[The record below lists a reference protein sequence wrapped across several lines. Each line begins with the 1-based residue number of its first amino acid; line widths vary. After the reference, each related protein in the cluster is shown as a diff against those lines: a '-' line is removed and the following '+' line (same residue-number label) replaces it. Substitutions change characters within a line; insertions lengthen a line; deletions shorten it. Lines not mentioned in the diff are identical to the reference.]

1 VQDFRTSRAFARNS
15 GQARADCGFITT
27 TNRRYIDITCSNPA
41 APTYS
46 LRGIRDPHGDPLS
59 IPGLSRV
66 LSVREAAKR
75 ARYRP
80 ILGDLVNDPQHLA
93 IFLVEATGRLSDPA
107 MDLVKYIVKD
117 SPSRS
122 ILHTF
127 CSQIGGSIARYN
139 AMAAHAWVQNYI
151 RSSHISVGEV
161 AG

>member
-1 VQDFRTSRAFARNS
+1 M
-15 GQARADCGFITT
+15 
-27 TNRRYIDITCSNPA
+27 
-41 APTYS
+41 
-46 LRGIRDPHGDPLS
+46 
-59 IPGLSRV
+59 LSRV

-80 ILGDLVNDPQHLA
+80 ILGDLVDDPQHLA

-107 MDLVKYIVKD
+107 MDLVIKYIIED

-127 CSQIGGSIARYN
+127 CSQIGGSITRYN
-139 AMAAHAWVQNYI
+139 AMAVHAWVQNYNI

>member
-1 VQDFRTSRAFARNS
+1 MRIFSSTFSPRLYLIIYAIVISADRFSSRN
-15 GQARADCGFITT
+15 QEE
-27 TNRRYIDITCSNPA
+27 DIES
-41 APTYS
+41 S

-66 LSVREAAKR
+66 LSLREAAKR

-80 ILGDLVNDPQHLA
+80 ILGDLVDDPQHLA

-107 MDLVKYIVKD
+107 MDLVKFIVKD
-117 SPSRS
+117 SPSRA
-122 ILHTF
+122 ILNTF

-139 AMAAHAWVQNYI
+139 AMATHAWGSD
-151 RSSHISVGEV
+151 SSHSSVGEV

>member
-27 TNRRYIDITCSNPA
+27 NNRRYIDITCSNPA
-41 APTYS
+41 VFTYS
-46 LRGIRDPHGDPLS
+46 LRGIRDPHGDRPS

-66 LSVREAAKR
+66 LSLREAAKR
-75 ARYRP
+75 SRYRP
-80 ILGDLVNDPQHLA
+80 ILGDLVDDPQHLA
-93 IFLVEATGRLSDPA
+93 IIPVEATGCLSDPA
-107 MDLVKYIVKD
+107 IDLVKFIVKV
-117 SPSRS
+117 SPSRA
-122 ILHTF
+122 ILNTF

-139 AMAAHAWVQNYI
+139 AMAADARVQNYS